1 MVASFRSMV
10 IGSLLML
17 LAGVV
22 AAQVPAPVPV
32 AGDMPPKADVKAATV
47 NGQVIPEL
55 AVYRGLMRVAPAKRA
70 EARAEVLNFLVDNA
84 IIDQYL
90 LQLDIKI
97 EAKEVDA
104 FVAKMK
110 AEAETAKEDFS
121 KLLDKL
127 LLTEADL
134 RRELTASLRW
144 DKFVLKQGTEK
155 ELQAM
160 FEKNTDMFNDSRVR
174 ARHILVGGPDPKAA
188 ELLTRTLAIKKQIE
202 DEVKTALA
210 KLPAGTDALE
220 AEKAKAMAID
230 KAFSD
235 AAAKESTCPSKAQGG
250 DLGMFPRVGQMV
262 EPFAR
267 VAFALKPYEM
277 SDPVQTEFGYH
288 LILAVDRKPGRDVKF
303 ADVKPFVQEV
313 YGERLREAIL
323 TQYRGKSKVVLEETK
338 K

>member
-1 MVASFRSMV
+1 MVAQFRSMMV
-10 IGSLLML
+10 GGLLML
-17 LAGVV
+17 VAGIV
-22 AAQVPAPVPV
+22 AAQVPVVPT
-32 AGDMPPKADVKAATV
+32 AGDVPPKADVKAATV

-55 AVYRGLMRVAPAKRA
+55 AVYRGLMRVDPAKRA
-70 EARAEVLNFLVDNA
+70 EARKEVVSFLVDNA

-97 EAKEVDA
+97 ELKEVEEFVGKMQAEAKE
-104 FVAKMK
+104 K
-110 AEAETAKEDFS
+110 KEDFA
-121 KLLDKL
+121 KLLEKL
-127 LLTEADL
+127 LLSEADL

-144 DKFVLKQGTEK
+144 DKFVLKQGTDK

-188 ELLTRTLAIKKQIE
+188 ELLTKTLAIKKQID

-220 AEKAKAMAID
+220 AEKAKATAID
-230 KAFSD
+230 KAFAE
-235 AAAKESTCPSKAQGG
+235 AASKESACPSKAQGG
-250 DLGMFPRVGQMV
+250 DLGPFPRVGQMV

-267 VAFALKPYEM
+267 VAFALKPYQM
-277 SDPVQTEFGYH
+277 SEPVQTEFGYH
-288 LILAVDRKPGRDVKF
+288 LILAVDRRPGRDVKY

-323 TQYRGKSKVVLEETK
+323 TQYRGKSKIVLEEAK